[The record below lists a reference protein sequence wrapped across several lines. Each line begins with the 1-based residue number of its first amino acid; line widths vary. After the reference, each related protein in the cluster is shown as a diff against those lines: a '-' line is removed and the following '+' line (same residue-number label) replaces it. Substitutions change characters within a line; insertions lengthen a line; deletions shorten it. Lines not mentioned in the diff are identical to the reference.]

1 MTSAF
6 VEEIQTLLD
15 DLRRKERSLEL
26 ITKFIETGG
35 AHRLSISVD
44 HPDPEVKAAIET
56 IAARNI
62 PSDLL
67 IKGFTKFAQDDAAI
81 ARSAVVASALVYV
94 DEAPAPMVK
103 P

>member
-56 IAARNI
+56 IAR
-62 PSDLL
+62 
-67 IKGFTKFAQDDAAI
+67 AQYSI
-81 ARSAVVASALVYV
+81 RSSHQGLHQVCAG
-94 DEAPAPMVK
+94 
-103 P
+103 